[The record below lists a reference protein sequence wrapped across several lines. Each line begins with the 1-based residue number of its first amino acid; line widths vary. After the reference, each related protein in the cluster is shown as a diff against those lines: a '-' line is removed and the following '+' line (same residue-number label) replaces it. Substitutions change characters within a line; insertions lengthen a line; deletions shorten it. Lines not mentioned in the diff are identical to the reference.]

1 MFKIKSGSMLAMSMK
16 VTTLMMMSMMMMMMV
31 LMMIMMLMMS
41 TIMVMVLMMITIA
54 GDLRRARR
62 TLVATTGQA
71 KAAATKSCL
80 LTVNDDHD
88 GFRNLLASMSYQHFQ
103 KFPYC

>member
-1 MFKIKSGSMLAMSMK
+1 MLAMSMM
-16 VTTLMMMSMMMMMMV
+16 VRTVMMMSMIMVMV
-31 LMMIMMLMMS
+31 LMMM
-41 TIMVMVLMMITIA
+41 MVLMMITIA

-88 GFRNLLASMSYQHFQ
+88 GFRNFTCINELSTFSKSSFLM
-103 KFPYC
+103 

>member
-1 MFKIKSGSMLAMSMK
+1 MLAMSMM
-16 VTTLMMMSMMMMMMV
+16 VMTMMMMSMIMMMV
-31 LMMIMMLMMS
+31 L
-41 TIMVMVLMMITIA
+41 TMITIA

-88 GFRNLLASMSYQHFQ
+88 GFRNFTCINELSTFSKSSFLM
-103 KFPYC
+103 

>member
-1 MFKIKSGSMLAMSMK
+1 MINMFKIKSVSKLAMPMM
-16 VTTLMMMSMMMMMMV
+16 VTTVMMMSMIMMMV
-31 LMMIMMLMMS
+31 LM
-41 TIMVMVLMMITIA
+41 MVLMMITIA

-88 GFRNLLASMSYQHFQ
+88 GFRNFTCINELSTFSKSPLLLKCQDIR
-103 KFPYC
+103 

>member
-1 MFKIKSGSMLAMSMK
+1 MLAMSMM
-16 VTTLMMMSMMMMMMV
+16 VMTMM
-31 LMMIMMLMMS
+31 MMS
-41 TIMVMVLMMITIA
+41 TIMVMSMIMMMVLMMITIA

-88 GFRNLLASMSYQHFQ
+88 GFRNVTCINELSTFSKSSFLM
-103 KFPYC
+103 

>member
-1 MFKIKSGSMLAMSMK
+1 MINMFKIKSVSKLAMPMM
-16 VTTLMMMSMMMMMMV
+16 VTTVMMMSMIMMMSMNMM
-31 LMMIMMLMMS
+31 
-41 TIMVMVLMMITIA
+41 MVLMMITIA

-88 GFRNLLASMSYQHFQ
+88 GFRNFTCINELSTFSKSLLLM
-103 KFPYC
+103 

>member
-1 MFKIKSGSMLAMSMK
+1 MLAMSMN
-16 VTTLMMMSMMMMMMV
+16 VTTLMMMSMMMMM
-31 LMMIMMLMMS
+31 
-41 TIMVMVLMMITIA
+41 MVLMMITIA

-88 GFRNLLASMSYQHFQ
+88 GFRNFTFINELSTFSKSPLLM
-103 KFPYC
+103 

>member
-1 MFKIKSGSMLAMSMK
+1 MINMFKIKSGPMLAMSMK
-16 VTTLMMMSMMMMMMV
+16 VTTLMMMSMM
-31 LMMIMMLMMS
+31 
-41 TIMVMVLMMITIA
+41 TMVMVLMMITIA

-88 GFRNLLASMSYQHFQ
+88 GFRNFTFINELSTFSKSPLLM
-103 KFPYC
+103 

>member
-1 MFKIKSGSMLAMSMK
+1 MINMFKMKSGPMLAMSMK
-16 VTTLMMMSMMMMMMV
+16 VTTLMMMSMMMMM
-31 LMMIMMLMMS
+31 
-41 TIMVMVLMMITIA
+41 MVLMMITIA

-88 GFRNLLASMSYQHFQ
+88 GFRNFTCINELSTFSKSPLLM
-103 KFPYC
+103 

>member
-1 MFKIKSGSMLAMSMK
+1 MINMFKIKSVSKLAMPMM
-16 VTTLMMMSMMMMMMV
+16 VTTVMMMSM
-31 LMMIMMLMMS
+31 IMM
-41 TIMVMVLMMITIA
+41 MVLMMITIA

-88 GFRNLLASMSYQHFQ
+88 GFRNFTCINELSTFSKSPLLM
-103 KFPYC
+103 

>member
-1 MFKIKSGSMLAMSMK
+1 MINMFKIKSVSKLAMPMM
-16 VTTLMMMSMMMMMMV
+16 VTTVMMMSMIMMMSMNMM
-31 LMMIMMLMMS
+31 
-41 TIMVMVLMMITIA
+41 MVLMMITIA

-88 GFRNLLASMSYQHFQ
+88 GFRNVTCSNELSTFSKSLLLM
-103 KFPYC
+103 

>member
-1 MFKIKSGSMLAMSMK
+1 MLAMSMK
-16 VTTLMMMSMMMMMMV
+16 VTTLMMMSMMTMM
-31 LMMIMMLMMS
+31 
-41 TIMVMVLMMITIA
+41 MVLMMITIA

-103 KFPYC
+103 KVPYS

>member
-1 MFKIKSGSMLAMSMK
+1 MSMN

-31 LMMIMMLMMS
+31 
-41 TIMVMVLMMITIA
+41 VMMITIA
-54 GDLRRARR
+54 GDLRRAQR

-88 GFRNLLASMSYQHFQ
+88 GFRNFTCINELSTFSKSPLLM
-103 KFPYC
+103 

>member
-1 MFKIKSGSMLAMSMK
+1 MLAMSMM
-16 VTTLMMMSMMMMMMV
+16 VMTMM
-31 LMMIMMLMMS
+31 MMS
-41 TIMVMVLMMITIA
+41 TIMVMSMIMMMVLMMITIA

-103 KFPYC
+103 KVPY